1 MNKLIKWAGSKTS
14 LAPTI
19 VSYMPK
25 EVGVRGAYCEPFF
38 GSGAVYFHLCA
49 IGRTPAAAVLSD
61 TCAPLINF
69 WRTVRDKPADL
80 QKEMVA
86 AAEKYDRTGATYY
99 RWRECFNGARAGGWS
114 NALFFWAL
122 NRLGYNGLYRVNK
135 AGEFNVPWGKRETL
149 SAPPLETVLWYSRA
163 LRGATLRVGDFDK
176 TLASV
181 SGGNVFVYC
190 DPPYVPA
197 SKTGN
202 FVGYGKAGF
211 GQEEQEALRDWMHLL
226 PKRTWLLSNSQAASE
241 AGLYKGLQV
250 LRLKVPDLMKGGRS
264 VRHEILVR
272 SRA

>member
-69 WRTVRDKPADL
+69 WRTVRDKPRQLYETLQAYAEEYNGFGAKKTWYYKERAD
-80 QKEMVA
+80 
-86 AAEKYDRTGATYY
+86 
-99 RWRECFNGARAGGWS
+99 FNEHADPAS
-114 NALFFWAL
+114 FWAL